1 MPLYYVS
8 ERVAEKSPVLHGL
21 LTAQTYFYVFLVFS
35 SFDGADHCTDHIMA
49 VFICEG
55 GEIKLKDIIVGH
67 VEGNGLCIHTWNVV
81 GNSVNP
87 VDVYHLYGAVSVV
100 CQKICYPLFE

>member
-1 MPLYYVS
+1 MNRKSDTGITLLQSTMQKIGIGCFPFGVQLMPLYYVS
-8 ERVAEKSPVLHGL
+8 ERAAEKSPVLHGL

-67 VEGNGLCIHTWNVV
+67 VEGNGLCIHT
-81 GNSVNP
+81 
-87 VDVYHLYGAVSVV
+87 
-100 CQKICYPLFE
+100 